1 MRAAIVT
8 IVLATSARAFVAP
21 APKTS
26 ALRAPRTGVEQ
37 HLGPT
42 DVLAALPSVPA
53 LPAGTGAV
61 AGELGV
67 YALKTAISWGVPAAV
82 VALVAFPLISAARG
96 DKEDRAPPGVTDF
109 GDEFALGDDGMGG
122 GGLPFG
128 GPKKRKVANRKTSPE
143 FLKVERLNSRL
154 ESFDFSLTAA
164 TSGRL
169 AAKRARRE
177 TRLRGAFGD
186 ELGLAE
192 LSDDDFL
199 KLQVAEGKYLA
210 ERADARAEAALYRAQ
225 LRGKA
230 PAAVGE
236 QSNATKNST
245 GNVLRRLAKNPFGK
259 NGDRQ
264 AALEKVEDA
273 TRRELEAELD
283 YLDAVKTALP
293 SDAARLR
300 LGQLAATTA
309 GDESIAG
316 LGGALAF
323 ARDGEAGARA
333 FVLDFDGD
341 VQASQLANLREEVTA
356 VLGFANATR
365 GDEVVL
371 KLNSGG
377 GTVTGYGLA
386 AAQLMRVKDAGF
398 KLTVCIEQVA
408 ASGGYMMACV
418 GDRIVAS
425 PFAVL
430 GSIGVISDIPNVYE
444 RLKKEGIEFQTVTAG
459 AYKRTLTPTK
469 KVTKEDMDKSKQ
481 DIKEIFTLFKTFVAG
496 QRPALDIDA
505 VATGETWF
513 GEDALKRRL
522 CDELRTFDDVCL
534 DYYHQG
540 TDVLKV
546 TYAKPPATPL
556 AALLQ
561 TADAPAGPSAA
572 AAVAQLAKA
581 ALPLLADLAAAADAG
596 DANLR
601 RPMALDDDLINRF
614 KAQDLL

>member
-8 IVLATSARAFVAP
+8 IALATSARAFVAP

-82 VALVAFPLISAARG
+82 VALVA
-96 DKEDRAPPGVTDF
+96 
-109 GDEFALGDDGMGG
+109 
-122 GGLPFG
+122 
-128 GPKKRKVANRKTSPE
+128 
-143 FLKVERLNSRL
+143 
-154 ESFDFSLTAA
+154 
-164 TSGRL
+164 
-169 AAKRARRE
+169 
-177 TRLRGAFGD
+177 
-186 ELGLAE
+186 
-192 LSDDDFL
+192 
-199 KLQVAEGKYLA
+199 EGTYLA

-283 YLDAVKTALP
+283 YLDA
-293 SDAARLR
+293 
-300 LGQLAATTA
+300 
-309 GDESIAG
+309 
-316 LGGALAF
+316 
-323 ARDGEAGARA
+323 
-333 FVLDFDGD
+333 
-341 VQASQLANLREEVTA
+341 ASQLANLREEVTA

-469 KVTKEDMDKSKQ
+469 KVTKEDMDN
-481 DIKEIFTLFKTFVAG
+481 G
-496 QRPALDIDA
+496 RPLDIDA

-581 ALPLLADLAAAADAG
+581 ALRLLADLAAAADAG